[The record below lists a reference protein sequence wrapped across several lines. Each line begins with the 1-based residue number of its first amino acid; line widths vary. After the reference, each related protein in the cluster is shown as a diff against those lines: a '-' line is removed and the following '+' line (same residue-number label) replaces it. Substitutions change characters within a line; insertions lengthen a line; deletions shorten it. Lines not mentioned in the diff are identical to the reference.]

1 METLLQKL
9 RPKRWVNLF
18 IVNLRI
24 LLGFAFLPAGLKKV
38 LDQPFTD
45 PENTG
50 TFHEF
55 LHAFHATGF
64 FYQFVGAVQLAIAV
78 LLMTQTFAT
87 LGALMAVPVFAT
99 ISVFCWSTSAFFTAA
114 MATLMLFGS
123 VTLVAW
129 DYEKWRGVVPG
140 QEPAVPATPQAGR
153 AVPPL
158 DPTLWRR
165 CGSAILVL
173 YLGISAYSGGI
184 YRPKGVELHN
194 PAFYILPL
202 IALFPLVTLAIEHVR
217 RRRPDHQR

>member
-1 METLLQKL
+1 LQTLLQKL
-9 RPKRWVNLF
+9 RPKRWANLF
-18 IVNLRI
+18 VVNLRI

-99 ISVFCWSTSAFFTAA
+99 ISVFCWSTHAYFTAA
-114 MATLMLFGS
+114 MATLMFLGS
-123 VTLVAW
+123 VTLVLW
-129 DYEKWRGVVPG
+129 DYERWRGVLQTRGVTVEPPRTEAPG
-140 QEPAVPATPQAGR
+140 T
-153 AVPPL
+153 PPL
-158 DPTLWRR
+158 DLILWQR

-173 YLGISAYSGGI
+173 YLGICAYSGGI
-184 YRPKGVELHN
+184 YRPRGVELHD
-194 PAFYILPL
+194 PAFYVLPL
-202 IALFPLVTLAIEHVR
+202 IALFPLITLALERAR
-217 RRRPDHQR
+217 RRRTDTPG